1 MHDRVPQDSLPS
13 ALGVFGQE
21 GGRWP
26 EGNNEILKVL
36 IVLIQW
42 ECASAIVK

>member
-21 GGRWP
+21 GGSWP

-36 IVLIQW
+36 IVLIQCK
-42 ECASAIVK
+42 CASAIVK